1 MVNIL
6 LLLAML
12 AAAVGAFMLSEAT
25 MGVGIIGLAL
35 FLSVLARIV
44 QAQHHHDENG
54 RAAQP
59 NPTKRESGG
68 FGPPAPM

>member
-6 LLLAML
+6 LALAML
-12 AAAVGAFMLSEAT
+12 AAAVGFFMLSEAT

-35 FLSVLARIV
+35 FLGVLARIV
-44 QAQHHHDENG
+44 QAQRHHDEIG
-54 RAAQP
+54 RADQP
-59 NPTKRESGG
+59 APTKRGSGG